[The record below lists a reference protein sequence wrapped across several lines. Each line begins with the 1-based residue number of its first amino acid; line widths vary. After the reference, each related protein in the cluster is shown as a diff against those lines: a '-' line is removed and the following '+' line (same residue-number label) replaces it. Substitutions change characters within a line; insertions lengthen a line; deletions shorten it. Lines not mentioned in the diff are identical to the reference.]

1 MQAEI
6 ITIGDEILIGQV
18 IDSNSAWIS
27 EQLNKI
33 GVNVHQICSI
43 SDDIEHIVTALQ
55 EAENRADLVIITGG
69 LGPTDDDITK
79 KALCKYFDTKLVR
92 NQDLYD
98 KIVKFITKYGYEL
111 IERNLKQADLPEKCK
126 LITNNYGSAP
136 GMWFEKNNTIFI
148 SMPGVPFEMKNIMT
162 NGVIPQIK
170 SHFNTNTILHRTI
183 MTHGIPES
191 YLAEMLNDWD
201 KQLSEKIK
209 LAYLPSPEH
218 GRLRMSISGD
228 NIDELKQ
235 ILRDEEEKI
244 KKIIPQDIFAYD
256 DQTLQEK
263 IGLILKERKQ
273 TLSTAESCTGG
284 NIAKLITS
292 ISGSSEYY
300 EGSVV
305 AYSNEIKNTVLGVK
319 NESLIEHGA
328 VSQKVVEEMALGVTR
343 LMDTDY
349 GIATSGVAGPKGG
362 SKDKPVGTVW
372 IAVASKNK
380 VISEKTAFG
389 NRRDFNIRHSTSKAI
404 DMLRRF
410 ILFD

>member
-218 GRLRMSISGD
+218 VRLRMSISGD